1 MNNYYKYLVQE
12 LVNNGYI
19 VVLKDNKDIEI
30 MIQLE
35 NKKISNRMEVR
46 YKDIEKAFNNKLE
59 YFTLAQ
65 LIQGKLLDY
74 IVGGIY

>member
-1 MNNYYKYLVQE
+1 MNNYYKTLVQE

-19 VVLKDNKDIEI
+19 VVLKNNKDIEI
-30 MIQLE
+30 MLQFE

-65 LIQGKLLDY
+65 LVQGKFLDY

>member
-1 MNNYYKYLVQE
+1 MNNYYKTLVQE

-19 VVLKDNKDIEI
+19 VVLKNNKDIEI
-30 MIQLE
+30 MLQFE

-65 LIQGKLLDY
+65 LIQGKFLDY